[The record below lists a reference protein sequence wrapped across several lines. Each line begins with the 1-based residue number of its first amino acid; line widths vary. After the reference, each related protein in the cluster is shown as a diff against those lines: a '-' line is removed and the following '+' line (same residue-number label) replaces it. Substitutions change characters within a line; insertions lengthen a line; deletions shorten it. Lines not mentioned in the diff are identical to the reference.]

1 MIGLDI
7 HSAVFQCM
15 HGRNWHI
22 KVEPPSHESTEATSS
37 DQQGEEETIVW
48 NTPLLYEVS
57 GHTSPPPLSGH
68 SPGDDST
75 KIARRPAVL
84 HFNSYDGKKMMARYV
99 QTALREVES

>member
-22 KVEPPSHESTEATSS
+22 KVEPPSHESTEAASRG
-37 DQQGEEETIVW
+37 QHGEKEASVW

-57 GHTSPPPLSGH
+57 GSKSPSAQ
-68 SPGDDST
+68 SEQITEDAAT

-84 HFNSYDGKKMMARYV
+84 HFNSYDGKEMMARLV
-99 QTALREVES
+99 EALREVAS